1 MLAAQN
7 AEIQHIFLSTGH
19 DFKGRHGKNRLTHGA
34 ESVRSVECIAGRGLR
49 GDRYLDYKENFKG
62 QVTFFDSGVAEELAR
77 VLNME
82 EFDLSRLRRNVI
94 TVGVKLEELI
104 GERFQLGSVKLEGIE
119 ECAPCYWMDTALG
132 PGAEELMKGR
142 GGLRCRIL
150 SSGKLHVGPVEL
162 KEISDGASDG

>member
-7 AEIQHIFLSTGH
+7 AEIRHIFLSTGH

-34 ESVRSVECIAGRGLR
+34 ERVRSVECIAGRGMR
-49 GDRYLDYKENFKG
+49 GDRFLDYKDDFKG
-62 QVTFFDSGVAEELAR
+62 QVTFFDSGVAEQLAR
-77 VLNME
+77 VLNLE

-104 GERFQLGSVKLEGIE
+104 GERFQLGSVQLEGIE
-119 ECAPCYWMDTALG
+119 ECAPRYWMNIALC
-132 PGAEELMKGR
+132 PGAEELMQGR

-150 SSGKLHVGPVEL
+150 SAGNWHVGPVEL
-162 KEISDGASDG
+162 KEISDG